1 MNFVCCSIIKKNKQN
16 NCVIELL
23 STLFQKNIAVICSHY
38 LLKMKI
44 LIIGYGNM
52 GKTYANSFI
61 SSRFIKPEDIY
72 VLVRAHSVVS
82 DSVIPEANFFREA
95 TEKLGD
101 FDIVMVAVKP
111 QDFVVLATTIKP
123 FLKESQ
129 IVFSVMAGITLVA
142 LTAQL
147 SCVKV
152 VRSMPNIP
160 TQIGMGMTVFTA
172 APAVDRKELFII
184 QNLINTTG
192 KSMYVENESLIDAA
206 TAISGS
212 GPAYVFYFMQSMI
225 QAAVALGFTESE
237 AELLVNQTFMGSV
250 AIQNSYSLS
259 NAEWIAKVAS
269 KGGTTEQALLVFQ
282 NGNLESTIIKAIQ
295 AANDRAL
302 ALGS

>member
-1 MNFVCCSIIKKNKQN
+1 
-16 NCVIELL
+16 
-23 STLFQKNIAVICSHY
+23 
-38 LLKMKI
+38 MKV

-61 SSRFIKPEDIY
+61 GSRFIKPEDIF
-72 VLVRAHSVVS
+72 VLVRNETASVIE
-82 DSVIPEANFFREA
+82 SVIPKSNFWYVANERIS
-95 TEKLGD
+95 D
-101 FDIVMVAVKP
+101 FDIVILAVKP
-111 QDFVVLATTIKP
+111 QDFGGLARSLQP
-123 FLKESQ
+123 YLKDGQ
-129 IVFSVMAGITLVA
+129 IVFSVMAGITISKLES
-142 LTAQL
+142 QL
-147 SCVKV
+147 CCSKI

-172 APAVDRKELFII
+172 SANVDRKELFII

-192 KSMYVENESLIDAA
+192 KSVYVENEKLIDAA

-225 QAAVALGFTESE
+225 KAAVDLGFNESE

-259 NAEWIAKVAS
+259 NEEWIAKVAS
-269 KGGTTEQALLVFQ
+269 KGGTTERALQVFAK
-282 NGNLESTIIKAIQ
+282 GILEETIVSAVK

-302 ALGS
+302 ELGS

>member
-1 MNFVCCSIIKKNKQN
+1 
-16 NCVIELL
+16 
-23 STLFQKNIAVICSHY
+23 
-38 LLKMKI
+38 MKV
-44 LIIGYGNM
+44 LIVGYGNM

-72 VLVRAHSVVS
+72 VLVRNENSATT
-82 DSVIPEANFFREA
+82 DGNIPLTNFSHLPNENIS
-95 TEKLGD
+95 D
-101 FDIVMVAVKP
+101 FDIVILAVKP
-111 QDFVVLATTIKP
+111 QDFDLLAHTIKP
-123 FLKESQ
+123 FLNQNQ
-129 IVFSVMAGITLVA
+129 ILFSVMAGITISKLESH
-142 LTAQL
+142 L
-147 SCVKV
+147 SCTKI

-172 APAVDRKELFII
+172 SAQVDRKELFII

-192 KSMYVENESLIDAA
+192 KSVYVENEKLINAA

-225 QAAVALGFTESE
+225 KAAVDLGFNESE

-269 KGGTTEQALLVFQ
+269 KRGTTESALQVFEK
-282 NGNLESTIIKAIQ
+282 GSLEETIINAVK
-295 AANDRAL
+295 AANQRAL
-302 ALGS
+302 ELGS

>member
-1 MNFVCCSIIKKNKQN
+1 
-16 NCVIELL
+16 
-23 STLFQKNIAVICSHY
+23 
-38 LLKMKI
+38 MKV

-61 SSRFIKPEDIY
+61 SSRFIKPEDIF
-72 VLVRAHSVVS
+72 VLTRNEHFPGVESS
-82 DSVIPEANFFREA
+82 IPKANFTHIPTA
-95 TEKLGD
+95 KISD
-101 FDIVMVAVKP
+101 FDIVILAVKP
-111 QDFVVLATTIKP
+111 QDFEVLAQSIKP
-123 FLKESQ
+123 FLKDSQ
-129 IVFSVMAGITLVA
+129 IVFSVMAGIAISKLES
-142 LTAQL
+142 QL
-147 SCVKV
+147 SCSKI

-172 APAVDRKELFII
+172 SANVDRKELFII

-192 KSMYVENESLIDAA
+192 KSVYVENEKLINAA

-225 QAAVALGFTESE
+225 KAAVDLGFSESE

-259 NAEWIAKVAS
+259 NEEWIAKVAS
-269 KGGTTEQALLVFQ
+269 KGGTTERALQVFEK
-282 NGNLESTIIKAIQ
+282 GILENTIVDAVK

-302 ALGS
+302 ELGS

>member
-61 SSRFIKPEDIY
+61 SSRFIKPEDLY

-111 QDFVVLATTIKP
+111 QD
-123 FLKESQ
+123 
-129 IVFSVMAGITLVA
+129 
-142 LTAQL
+142 
-147 SCVKV
+147 
-152 VRSMPNIP
+152 
-160 TQIGMGMTVFTA
+160 
-172 APAVDRKELFII
+172 
-184 QNLINTTG
+184 
-192 KSMYVENESLIDAA
+192 
-206 TAISGS
+206 
-212 GPAYVFYFMQSMI
+212 
-225 QAAVALGFTESE
+225 
-237 AELLVNQTFMGSV
+237 
-250 AIQNSYSLS
+250 
-259 NAEWIAKVAS
+259 
-269 KGGTTEQALLVFQ
+269 LVFW
-282 NGNLESTIIKAIQ
+282 LPRLSPF
-295 AANDRAL
+295 
-302 ALGS
+302 